1 MSYSPALKWFI
12 GFLLQLTFAWK
23 LAAGAGDPNEL
34 PKTIAQFLKYRQFEE
49 VRTEEVMDG
58 MWAVRARRGD
68 CRLFVVEVSSKGW
81 TRDVIRTF
89 VDTSDRLF
97 VVVHGSVH
105 EYDSTLLT
113 VTNDIYV
120 RALRKIGLARRAPIL
135 GVAAAAT
142 CAAERLPWNEL

>member
-1 MSYSPALKWFI
+1 VSCSPALRWFI
-12 GFLLQLTFAWK
+12 GFLLPLTFAWK
-23 LAAGAGDPNEL
+23 LAAGAGDPNEI
-34 PKTIAQFLKYRQFEE
+34 PKTIAQFLKYREFED

-89 VDTSDRLF
+89 ADASDRLF
-97 VVVHGSVH
+97 VVVLGSVYA
-105 EYDSTLLT
+105 YDSTWLT

-120 RALRKIGLARRAPIL
+120 RVLRKIGLARRAPIL